1 MSVQSNVVSR
11 ASSAEADA
19 RRQAAR
25 PGAPWRQIVVGELW
39 MLAAFVGMSLVA
51 IALGAL
57 LGRADA
63 VDTASPALVGLAGA
77 VLAVAAFRGLLSMLV
92 RAEGASPRHR
102 GATPVPR
109 RSTNANPA
117 PAHARITGMTPTL

>member
-63 VDTASPALVGLAGA
+63 VDTASRALVGLAGA
-77 VLAVAAFRGLLSMLV
+77 VLAAAAFRGILPMLV
-92 RAEGASPRHR
+92 RAERASPRQS
-102 GATPVPR
+102 GAAPAPR

>member
-1 MSVQSNVVSR
+1 MSVQSNLVSQ
-11 ASSAEADA
+11 AVSAGTDA

-25 PGAPWRQIVVGELW
+25 PRAAWRRILVGELW

-51 IALGAL
+51 SALGAL
-57 LGRADA
+57 LDRADA
-63 VDTASPALVGLAGA
+63 VDVARAVLVGLAGA
-77 VLAVAAFRGLLSMLV
+77 VLAAAAFRGILPMLV
-92 RAEGASPRHR
+92 RAEGASQRQS

-109 RSTNANPA
+109 RSTNAKPA